1 MYNKSLSTKVL
12 CIMIEKIKTL
22 LLEHH
27 INPASTIEY
36 DVNGN
41 IHVYS
46 LQEIADEYMKASDES
61 KDIFVKALEKAL
73 QEGKKG
79 VQSYFEKMGQLLLM
93 STLSEKFES

>member
-1 MYNKSLSTKVL
+1 M
-12 CIMIEKIKTL
+12 MEKIRTL

-41 IHVYS
+41 VHVYS
-46 LQEIADEYMKASDES
+46 LEEIAREYMKASDTS
-61 KDIFVKALEKAL
+61 KTIFLQALEKAL